1 MALDGYVWICDC
13 DFGHVV
19 QFDPRTGKQVKQ
31 LSLPEHGYLV
41 DVDAQHEHTVWML
54 DPSGNTLTPI
64 APVSGVPGQPLG
76 FGGQL
81 ADAKI
86 GFGSIW
92 VAASNAV
99 YRINLTTHHQTT
111 IPIPP
116 DMTAGSIAID
126 QQTNSVWVGNCGCPR
141 NG

>member
-1 MALDGYVWICDC
+1 
-13 DFGHVV
+13 
-19 QFDPRTGKQVKQ
+19 VK
-31 LSLPEHGYLV
+31 
-41 DVDAQHEHTVWML
+41 
-54 DPSGNTLTPI
+54 
-64 APVSGVPGQPLG
+64 GQPLG

-86 GFGSIW
+86 GFGALW

-99 YRINLTTHHQTT
+99 YRIDLTTHDKKLIE
-111 IPIPP
+111 IPR

-126 QQTNSVWVGNCGCPR
+126 EQTRSVWVGNCGCPR